1 MCVCVCMC
9 NIATLHGHTHMH
21 TGPCIRPT
29 PTEIYSSF
37 LSNSMEYDSKDSF
50 SFIFSKCPC
59 AHATLLYY
67 THTRKVM
74 DFRFWVRPG
83 ERLAEHIPSYS
94 KSGQCYRTLRSFLG
108 SKTKFVHLL
117 KDHLCQLF
125 SRKTLV
131 SFQYRYN
138 FFFVHYSD

>member
-1 MCVCVCMC
+1 
-9 NIATLHGHTHMH
+9 
-21 TGPCIRPT
+21 
-29 PTEIYSSF
+29 
-37 LSNSMEYDSKDSF
+37 MEYDSKDSF
-50 SFIFSKCPC
+50 PFIFSECPC
-59 AHATLLYY
+59 AHVMLLYY

-138 FFFVHYSD
+138 FFFVRYSDKLLFGYFLATILIDLFLLQFLSIIFFAAILIHFFIVLKM